1 MRKSV
6 KDSMDTNNQSLARF
20 AITDEPTSDYYS
32 SMEPID
38 AVSLE
43 EAYGRSYRGD
53 KTLEKELLRLQEKYP
68 DNPQIGDQLIALYK
82 VLEQHKKA
90 EQLIEEHYRAFPDYL
105 FAKINYATLCM
116 ERGEED
122 AFIKVFDGKMH
133 LQALYP
139 DREVFHISEFASF
152 LAILC
157 QYLATQG
164 QFEPIKHYREVLA
177 KFDPEHP
184 AVDFLG
190 TILANEVP
198 YLIVE
203 SFEKR
208 KDKIRSFSSI
218 PRRSTVRKH

>member
-1 MRKSV
+1 MKNSV
-6 KDSMDTNNQSLARF
+6 DTNNQSLVRF

-38 AVSLE
+38 AASLE

-53 KTLEKELLRLQEKYP
+53 KSFEKELLRLQEKYP
-68 DNPQIGDQLIALYK
+68 DNPQIGNHLIVLYK

-90 EQLIEEHYRAFPDYL
+90 EKLIEEHYRAFPDYL

-122 AFIKVFDGKMH
+122 AFLKVFEGKMH
-133 LQALYP
+133 LKALYP

-184 AVDFLG
+184 AVGFLD
-190 TILANEVP
+190 TILADEVP
-198 YLIVE
+198 YLIVK
-203 SFEKR
+203 SFEKGKNKTSSFLSLPMRPAGR
-208 KDKIRSFSSI
+208 KR
-218 PRRSTVRKH
+218 

>member
-1 MRKSV
+1 MKNSV
-6 KDSMDTNNQSLARF
+6 DTNNQSLVRF

-38 AVSLE
+38 AASLE
-43 EAYGRSYRGD
+43 EAYSRSYKGD
-53 KTLEKELLRLQEKYP
+53 KSFEKELLRLQEKYP
-68 DNPQIGDQLIALYK
+68 DNPQIGNHLVVLYK
-82 VLEQHKKA
+82 ALEQHKKA

-105 FAKINYATLCM
+105 FAKINYATLRM

-122 AFIKVFDGKMH
+122 AFLKVFEGKMH
-133 LQALYP
+133 LKALYP

-177 KFDPEHP
+177 KFDPAHP
-184 AVDFLG
+184 AVEFLG
-190 TILANEVP
+190 TILADEVP
-198 YLIVE
+198 YLIVK

-208 KDKIRSFSSI
+208 KNNIASFPSL
-218 PRRSTVRKH
+218 PRRSVGRIR

>member
-1 MRKSV
+1 MKNNV
-6 KDSMDTNNQSLARF
+6 DTNNQNLVIF
-20 AITDEPTSDYYS
+20 AITDEPISDYYS

-38 AVSLE
+38 AASLE
-43 EAYGRSYRGD
+43 EAYSRSYMGD
-53 KTLEKELLRLQEKYP
+53 KSFEKELLRLQEKYP
-68 DNPQIGDQLIALYK
+68 DNPQIGNYLIVLYK

-105 FAKINYATLCM
+105 FAKINYAALCM
-116 ERGEED
+116 ERGEDD
-122 AFIKVFDGKMH
+122 AFIKVFEGKMH
-133 LQALYP
+133 LQEIYP

-177 KFDPEHP
+177 EFDPEHTT
-184 AVDFLG
+184 VDFLD

-198 YLIVE
+198 YLIAK
-203 SFEKR
+203 SIEKE
-208 KDKIRSFSSI
+208 KDKSASFLSL
-218 PRRSTVRKH
+218 PRRPVGRKR